1 MNPSLPHG
9 PACNS
14 PQLPATCR
22 FYVGGVAVKVTFC
35 PEADVTRIHETLPM
49 PGRLAIV
56 VPKEEPGLG
65 CFQIEMR
72 PTEALLER
80 PEVPSDRDTKQPA

>member
-1 MNPSLPHG
+1 MIPPPVHG
-9 PACNS
+9 PVRNE

-22 FYVGGVAVKVTFC
+22 FYVGGIAIKVTFC
-35 PEADVTRIHETLPM
+35 PEADVTRIHETLPV

-56 VPKEEPGLG
+56 LPKEEAGPG

-72 PTEALLER
+72 PVEALLER
-80 PEVPSDRDTKQPA
+80 PEVTSDRDAKQTA